1 MMDKREIIE
10 QIRQKSD
17 TDVDYTQFEKKAVEL
32 YEKFAKEY
40 SPPKLAELKGEALLD
55 TIFLN
60 PRQFRKNLC
69 YELEFGECKILGGI
83 GGGSAAKYG
92 LYFSE
97 KEKSWAEGHGRRF
110 RPLSPDEAVL
120 RGTEI
125 RDALLKYC
133 RLAEQCKPLVTLED
147 YRKLGDLAGDV
158 SLNQWMRKYLNMVFP
173 DEFPA
178 FFADNMQLKILKLF
192 GVVPEKNVFSRMGQ
206 LVLMAREAGISNAL
220 FARVVDGYAVKRKR
234 CKRKWRKRENERRI

>member
-110 RPLSPDEAVL
+110 SRRGRSQGNGNPGRPVEVL
-120 RGTEI
+120 PFGGTMQ
-125 RDALLKYC
+125 A
-133 RLAEQCKPLVTLED
+133 
-147 YRKLGDLAGDV
+147 AGDIGRL
-158 SLNQWMRKYLNMVFP
+158 SETGR
-173 DEFPA
+173 
-178 FFADNMQLKILKLF
+178 F
-192 GVVPEKNVFSRMGQ
+192 GRGCFS
-206 LVLMAREAGISNAL
+206 
-220 FARVVDGYAVKRKR
+220 
-234 CKRKWRKRENERRI
+234 

>member
-178 FFADNMQLKILKLF
+178 FFADNMQ
-192 GVVPEKNVFSRMGQ
+192 
-206 LVLMAREAGISNAL
+206 
-220 FARVVDGYAVKRKR
+220 
-234 CKRKWRKRENERRI
+234 

>member
-83 GGGSAAKYG
+83 GGGSTG
-92 LYFSE
+92 FI
-97 KEKSWAEGHGRRF
+97 F
-110 RPLSPDEAVL
+110 
-120 RGTEI
+120 
-125 RDALLKYC
+125 LK
-133 RLAEQCKPLVTLED
+133 
-147 YRKLGDLAGDV
+147 RKNPGPKDTAGDFV
-158 SLNQWMRKYLNMVFP
+158 PFLPTRPFSGERKSGTP
-173 DEFPA
+173 
-178 FFADNMQLKILKLF
+178 
-192 GVVPEKNVFSRMGQ
+192 
-206 LVLMAREAGISNAL
+206 
-220 FARVVDGYAVKRKR
+220 
-234 CKRKWRKRENERRI
+234 C